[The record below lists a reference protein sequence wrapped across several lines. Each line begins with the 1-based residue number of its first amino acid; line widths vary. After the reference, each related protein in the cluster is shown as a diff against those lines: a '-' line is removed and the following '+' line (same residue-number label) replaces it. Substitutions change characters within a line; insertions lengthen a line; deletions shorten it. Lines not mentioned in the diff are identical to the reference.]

1 MTQLNIE
8 LLGVWSVVLATSSLA
23 NLANFG
29 IASSVVRYVALYNTE
44 NNIEK
49 IKKLIFTS
57 GLFLFGLFTLLSVV
71 IYPFAGLILKLI
83 INEKHI
89 DVALI
94 ILPYSLIC
102 LITNA
107 VAGVFSSVLDGL
119 QKNYIRSLVFSSSSI
134 FLLGITVLL
143 TPLYGLKGVA
153 IAQVAQS
160 IFSFIGC
167 IILVV
172 RTIRY
177 NPFKWDWDKSIFK
190 EIFSYGMKFQVI
202 SLFSMFNEPVTK
214 ALLAK
219 FGGLAFT
226 GYYEMANR
234 LIMQVRGII
243 VNANQSLIPVLIN
256 LEKEN
261 YDQWLAF
268 YKKTFNSVFII
279 ALFFMG
285 SVFLGSNI
293 FSIIWIGH
301 EEIIFSNIVLIL
313 SFTIFINLLC
323 SPAYFSILADGDLNV
338 LIASQFWIA
347 TLNLGLGILL
357 GIFFSGY
364 GIVIACFAS
373 TLFGTGYLIY
383 KFHIS
388 KNIRYK
394 YLLTETNIKLFTLGS
409 FTIFLFKY
417 IISMQFLYQQ
427 IPIIL
432 YSSLIFIYSI
442 FFFNSYILHHL
453 PQKVVIMLS
462 QFRIKKNGI

>member
-1 MTQLNIE
+1 M
-8 LLGVWSVVLATSSLA
+8 LGVWSVVLATSSIA

-29 IASSVVRYVALYNTE
+29 IASSVVRYVAIYFTE
-44 NNIEK
+44 NDIEK
-49 IKKLIFTS
+49 IKRLVFTS
-57 GLFLFGLFTLLSVV
+57 SIFLFVLFALISII
-71 IYPFAGLILKLI
+71 IYPFAGIILKWVI
-83 INEKHI
+83 SEKYI
-89 DVALI
+89 GVALS
-94 ILPYSLIC
+94 ILPFSLMC

-107 VAGVFSSVLDGL
+107 VAGVYSSVLDGL
-119 QKNYIRSLVFSSSSI
+119 QKNYIRSLIFSSSSL
-134 FLLGITVLL
+134 FLLVITYLL
-143 TPLYGLKGVA
+143 TPLFGLKGVA
-153 IAQVAQS
+153 MAQVAQS
-160 IFSFIGC
+160 VYSLIGC
-167 IILVV
+167 LILVIK
-172 RTIRY
+172 TIKY
-177 NPFKWDWDKSIFK
+177 NPFKWNWNKPIFRD
-190 EIFSYGMKFQVI
+190 IFSYGMKFQFI
-202 SLFSMFNEPVTK
+202 SILGMFNEPVTK

-234 LIMQVRGII
+234 LVMQARGVI

-256 LEKEN
+256 LGKEN

-285 SVFLGSNI
+285 SVFIGSNI

-394 YLLTETNIKLFTLGS
+394 YLFTETNIKLFTLGS

-417 IISMQFLYQQ
+417 IISRQFLHQQ
-427 IPIIL
+427 TPIIL

-453 PQKVVIMLS
+453 PQKVVTMLS